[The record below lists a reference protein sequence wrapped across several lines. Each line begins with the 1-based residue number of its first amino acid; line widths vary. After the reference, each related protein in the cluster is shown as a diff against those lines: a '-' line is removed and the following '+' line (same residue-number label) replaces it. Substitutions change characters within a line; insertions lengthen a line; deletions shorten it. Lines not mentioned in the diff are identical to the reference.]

1 MAIPLEFTIDGS
13 PVSQQARRRQ
23 RVREWQQEVRNVAER
38 EWKGEPPVAE
48 ELMVTIIYVYDAIPL
63 DVDNIPKPIL
73 DALKGLVFINDNQI
87 TDLICRKRDM
97 STELQVQYFS
107 PALDEALDG
116 STPFVHIIVGNAPD
130 QEMIP
135 L

>member
-1 MAIPLEFTIDGS
+1 
-13 PVSQQARRRQ
+13 
-23 RVREWQQEVRNVAER
+23 
-38 EWKGEPPVAE
+38 
-48 ELMVTIIYVYDAIPL
+48 MVTIIYVYDAIPL

-73 DALKGLVFINDNQI
+73 DALKGLVFINDDQI

-116 STPFVHIIVGNAPD
+116 SAPFVHIIVGNAPD
-130 QEMIP
+130 QVMIP

>member
-13 PVSQQARRRQ
+13 PVSQQARKRQ
-23 RVREWQQEVRNVAER
+23 LVRQWQQEVRNVAER

-63 DVDNIPKPIL
+63 DIDNIPKPIL
-73 DALKGLVFINDNQI
+73 DALQGLVFINDNQI

-97 STELQVQYFS
+97 NTELQVQYFS
-107 PALDEALDG
+107 PALDEALD
-116 STPFVHIIVGNAPD
+116 SSMPFVHIIIGNAPD

-135 L
+135 K